1 MSSSGSTPTRT
12 STSRSRWTG
21 SDAGSANGSLPRP
34 PAATPTCSPGRP
46 GWVGWRRSG
55 GRHRLLRARAGPVP
69 APPWDHGAG
78 GCPPAPQ
85 GPAAPA
91 GQERPGRRRARRPRG
106 PGRHQRGDAQ
116 DRRGRGGGDP
126 AAQGRPRHRGRRP
139 PPGHDHPQGDA
150 GDRQRH
156 PARRA
161 GTRHRFRTGY
171 RLRRLGGL
179 WGSRRP
185 GGGDAPCAPGAG
197 LPVVGAARGDQGP
210 YPPPQAPHQP
220 DRPRAGATFG
230 IGFDGA
236 AELLCAA
243 GDNAGRI
250 RSEAAYAKLCG
261 ACPIPASSGKTSRH
275 RLNRGGNRQANAA
288 LFRIVVVRMRWHPAT
303 IVYVHRRTAEGLSKR
318 EIIRC
323 LKRYVARQVYRLL
336 PVPATA
342 SAEPLQAA

>member
-1 MSSSGSTPTRT
+1 LALHEEIKAPTRQLKT
-12 STSRSRWTG
+12 
-21 SDAGSANGSLPRP
+21 L
-34 PAATPTCSPGRP
+34 
-46 GWVGWRRSG
+46 
-55 GRHRLLRARAGPVP
+55 
-69 APPWDHGAG
+69 
-78 GCPPAPQ
+78 
-85 GPAAPA
+85 
-91 GQERPGRRRARRPRG
+91 
-106 PGRHQRGDAQ
+106 
-116 DRRGRGGGDP
+116 
-126 AAQGRPRHRGRRP
+126 
-139 PPGHDHPQGDA
+139 
-150 GDRQRH
+150 
-156 PARRA
+156 
-161 GTRHRFRTGY
+161 
-171 RLRRLGGL
+171 
-179 WGSRRP
+179 
-185 GGGDAPCAPGAG
+185 
-197 LPVVGAARGDQGP
+197 
-210 YPPPQAPHQP
+210 HQP
-220 DRPRAGATFG
+220 DRPRAGATLG

-261 ACPIPASSGKTSRH
+261 ACPIPASSGKTSRP